1 MPGMLAA
8 LLLVLVRTIA
18 MFELTFLTAGPT
30 SQTLVVAL
38 YYAVFAAGV
47 RAVQSIDAMAVIY
60 MVTTLIWLIALRFVN
75 PTQIVARAKQEN
87 RAMTGRRWR
96 WVSSISGSAP
106 STARIRRCLP
116 MTFWH
121 VIPRG
126 GFVAYR
132 CAALTPAMRW
142 RHRTGSIR

>member
-1 MPGMLAA
+1 MLAA

-60 MVTTLIWLIALRFVN
+60 MAVTFIWLVVALRFVN
-75 PTQIVARAKQEN
+75 PAQIVTRAKQQ
-87 RAMTGRRWR
+87 RA
-96 WVSSISGSAP
+96 
-106 STARIRRCLP
+106 
-116 MTFWH
+116 H
-121 VIPRG
+121 
-126 GFVAYR
+126 
-132 CAALTPAMRW
+132 
-142 RHRTGSIR
+142 